1 MGHELKTV
9 TAKSI
14 GAKQRLYS
22 WEEPAGRHL
31 TNGSIALLAAAGLS
45 LLKQL
50 FGFAAAVDTTGPLG
64 SDFADDVTREAL
76 HGKSQAEDGQGDL
89 ETAQKDKKDGESM
102 PQLKSLSSAPRSHE
116 SIREEFNLPRANND
130 NSSLNL
136 PPEVAHGSHGIAITH
151 ATDLF
156 RFSKIPHA
164 VSQGGGGGSDG
175 SSSVARNGGETRSTA
190 PKNSA
195 GSSAPNEET
204 SASGKPLKDQ
214 EQQGAPPTQRNT
226 APTLLRSVVLPD
238 IYINHAVLI
247 GLTQLLQHASDVDG
261 DHLTI
266 SDLSVSSGAIYQH
279 DDATWVFAPTIDD
292 TGTVTFSYFVTD
304 GDNKVAQVAE
314 LEVVPDHVIEPEE
327 GETGIAPIGTA
338 SSDVIFGTSNSDDI
352 DATGNDDIVF
362 AGAGDDMVNGG
373 DGNDVIDAG
382 DGDDIVQGGNGD
394 DVVFAGAGDDLVFA
408 GAGND
413 IIHGGLGDD
422 VVFGG
427 TGNDTFVAGTQ
438 APQTGDATQPS
449 DGNDVFDGGEGVDTY
464 DASAIHSDITVDLFA
479 GEATGSEIG
488 NDRLIDVEN
497 VIAGDGNDLLI
508 DNPSTNTF
516 TGGRGNDTF
525 AFTGHDSDAGNAE
538 TMDKIMDF
546 ESGDKIDVSRIDA
559 YSESPEVQLFKFIGQ
574 LLADNDISP
583 ISLGA
588 LGFKFELKDDGEH
601 TIVWGHRSDAGTDD
615 LWVDLLG
622 EHDLKS
628 DDFYGVS

>member
-14 GAKQRLYS
+14 GSKQRLYS

-31 TNGSIALLAAAGLS
+31 TNGSIAMLAAAGLS

-50 FGFAAAVDTTGPLG
+50 FGFASAGDTTGTLG
-64 SDFADDVTREAL
+64 SDWADDVTRAAL
-76 HGKSQAEDGQGDL
+76 HGQSQADEGQGDL
-89 ETAQKDKKDGESM
+89 ETAQKDKKDGELM

-116 SIREEFNLPRANND
+116 SIREELDLPRANND

-136 PPEVAHGSHGIAITH
+136 PPEVAHGSHGVAIAH

-156 RFSKIPHA
+156 RFSQIPHA
-164 VSQGGGGGSDG
+164 VSEGGGGGSGGSASNASDG
-175 SSSVARNGGETRSTA
+175 EGTRSTA
-190 PKNSA
+190 PKNTDGSA
-195 GSSAPNEET
+195 SIEATPE
-204 SASGKPLKDQ
+204 SGKPIKDQ
-214 EQQGAPPTQRNT
+214 EQQSAPSAQRNT

-238 IYINHAVLI
+238 MYINHAVLI
-247 GLTQLLQHASDVDG
+247 GLAQLLQHASDVEG

-279 DDATWVFAPTIDD
+279 DDETWVFAPTVDD

-304 GDNKVAQVAE
+304 GDNKVAQVAQ

-327 GETGIAPIGTA
+327 GEAGIAPIGTA
-338 SSDVIFGTSNSDDI
+338 SSDVIFGTYSSDDI
-352 DATGNDDIVF
+352 DATADDDIVF
-362 AGAGDDMVNGG
+362 AGAGGDMVNGG
-373 DGNDVIDAG
+373 DGNDIIDAG
-382 DGDDIVQGGNGD
+382 DGDDIVQAGNGD

-408 GAGND
+408 GGGND
-413 IIHGGLGDD
+413 IVHGGLGDD

-427 TGNDTFVAGTQ
+427 SGNDTFVAGTQ
-438 APQTGDATQPS
+438 LPQSGDATQIS
-449 DGNDVFDGGEGVDTY
+449 DGNDLFDGGEGVDTY
-464 DASAIHSDITVDLFA
+464 DGSAIHSDITVDLLA

-508 DNPSTNTF
+508 DNQSTNTF
-516 TGGRGNDTF
+516 TGGPGNDTF
-525 AFTGHDSDAGNAE
+525 AFTGHDSDAGNPE
-538 TMDKIMDF
+538 TMDKITDF

-601 TIVWGHRSDAGTDD
+601 TIVWGHRSDAGSDD